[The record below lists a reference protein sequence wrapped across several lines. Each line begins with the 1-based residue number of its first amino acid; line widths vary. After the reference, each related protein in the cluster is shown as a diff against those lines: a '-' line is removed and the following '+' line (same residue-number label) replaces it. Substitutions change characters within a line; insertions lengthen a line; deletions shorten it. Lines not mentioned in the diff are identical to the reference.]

1 MATNIGAPVWRDVK
15 ANLADFD
22 HTGLIG
28 SGGDVLKLVIRCRNS
43 LGISALA
50 WLDVV
55 RDLSHNMGYGVCD
68 YIDGLLAKH
77 GFET

>member
-1 MATNIGAPVWRDVK
+1 MLFR
-15 ANLADFD
+15 
-22 HTGLIG
+22 
-28 SGGDVLKLVIRCRNS
+28 SGDVLKLVIRCRNS

-68 YIDGLLAKH
+68 YMDGLLAKH